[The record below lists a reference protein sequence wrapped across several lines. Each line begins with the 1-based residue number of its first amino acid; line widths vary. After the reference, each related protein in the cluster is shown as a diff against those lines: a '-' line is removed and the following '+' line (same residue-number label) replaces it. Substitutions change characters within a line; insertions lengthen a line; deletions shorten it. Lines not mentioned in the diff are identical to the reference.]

1 MIFLTILSAF
11 SEVVYVRKFSE
22 HPFCF
27 IVDTVQKCFSRKH
40 KKQKMSSIF
49 KGRFVEA

>member
-1 MIFLTILSAF
+1 MLFLTILSAF

-27 IVDTVQKCFSRKH
+27 IVDTVENFIPENI
-40 KKQKMSSIF
+40 KKQNLGSF
-49 KGRFVEA
+49 